1 MSYEKRHR
9 KYPIAV
15 EFVREDET
23 TDGKYHVTVD
33 GKAVLE
39 TKVLDYAL
47 IVFEEQ
53 VDEYRIA
60 VGDPDPAKILAEERA
75 RRDIRGMRAS
85 GIERAERRGR
95 GGGAGGRGG
104 V

>member
-1 MSYEKRHR
+1 MSYEKRHP
-9 KYPIAV
+9 KYPITIKLV
-15 EFVREDET
+15 EGDET
-23 TDGKYHVTVD
+23 SDGTYHVTVS
-33 GKAVLE
+33 GQLVLQ

-47 IVFEEQ
+47 IVYDEQ

-75 RRDIRGMRAS
+75 RRDIRAMRSS